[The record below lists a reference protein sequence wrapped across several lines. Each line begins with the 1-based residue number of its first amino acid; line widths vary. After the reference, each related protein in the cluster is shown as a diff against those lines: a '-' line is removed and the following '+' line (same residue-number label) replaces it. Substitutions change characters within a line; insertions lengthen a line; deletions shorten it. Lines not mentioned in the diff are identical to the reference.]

1 MIQRAFAVAYKM
13 LMSHVSHPF
22 EPTES
27 ILASILPVSQ
37 EMLDREVLK
46 RRDRAL
52 SSKRYRDEEIDDYAV
67 RTNGGP
73 DQKRSRWR

>member
-1 MIQRAFAVAYKM
+1 
-13 LMSHVSHPF
+13 MSHVSQPF

-27 ILASILPVSQ
+27 ILASILPISQ
-37 EMLDREVLK
+37 EMLEREVLK

-52 SSKRYRDEEIDDYAV
+52 SSKRFRDEEVDDYFAG

-73 DQKRSRWR
+73 ERKRSRWR